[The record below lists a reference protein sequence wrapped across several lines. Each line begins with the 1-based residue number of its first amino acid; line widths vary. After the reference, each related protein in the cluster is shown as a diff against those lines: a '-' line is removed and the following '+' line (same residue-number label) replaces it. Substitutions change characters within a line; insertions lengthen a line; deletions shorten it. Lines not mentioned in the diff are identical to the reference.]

1 MGQATIIDSLAT
13 NTLPEYIIVQY
24 QDIEG
29 VQANSDS
36 TALIEIELLGL
47 YNTEPSYREAPRT
60 MLTGKSYAIDL
71 AGITIACSSTN
82 YGFRI
87 LNKNDITAINSVN
100 EVVRYTGI
108 NLTTQDT
115 FNRFIIRNRDDVV
128 DNKLYLYISNLGAM
142 DTGPITIEL
151 TYLNIQDREV

>member
-71 AGITIACSSTN
+71 AGISISCLSTN
-82 YGFRI
+82 YGFRL
-87 LNKNDITAINSVN
+87 LNRNDITLINSIY
-100 EVVRYTGI
+100 EVIAYTNI
-108 NLTTQDT
+108 NLSMSDN
-115 FNRFIIRNRDDVV
+115 FSRFIIRNRDIVL
-128 DNKLYLYISNLGAM
+128 DNKLYLYISNSGI
-142 DTGPITIEL
+142 DTGPINIEL
-151 TYLNIQDREV
+151 TYLNIQDREF